1 MPLHNE
7 DKEFQIE
14 LLKLQIRQAH
24 VSSTYTILLS
34 ITISLLLMF
43 FSVYVPLYIYT
54 QNMFFLNIMLIVV
67 PILFALTL
75 ASLLDYKS
83 KEKSLGREI
92 EELKKKYVW

>member
-1 MPLHNE
+1 MSLHSE

-24 VSSTYTILLS
+24 ISSTYAMLLS

-54 QNMFFLNIMLIVV
+54 QNTFFLNIILIVV

-75 ASLLDYKS
+75 ASLLDYRS
-83 KEKSLGREI
+83 KEKRLGKEI